1 MNRNL
6 PEKDTQMNPWITRI
20 SAAAA
25 AGLMTLVNAAAAG
38 TAPVLTLLFEDG
50 AVEQRLTLDD
60 LRAMATVSFETETIW
75 TEGPQKF
82 TGVPLAAL
90 AAGLGA
96 DGGTVMAHAVNDYA
110 VEIPL
115 PAPGEV
121 GPVVAFERNGK
132 EMQLRGKG
140 PLWIV
145 YPYDSNPAYRSEEVY
160 SRSIW
165 QLDRIEVQ
173 K

>member
-1 MNRNL
+1 MKL
-6 PEKDTQMNPWITRI
+6 WMTPI
-20 SAAAA
+20 AGAAA
-25 AGLMTLVNAAAAG
+25 AGLMMLASAVAAG
-38 TAPVLTLLFEDG
+38 SAPVLTLLSGDG
-50 AVEQRLTLDD
+50 AAVQQLSLDD
-60 LRAMATVSFETETIW
+60 LRAMNTVSFQTETIW
-75 TEGPQKF
+75 TDGPQQF
-82 TGVPLAAL
+82 TGVPLASL
-90 AAGLGA
+90 AAGLGV
-96 DGGTVMAHAVNDYA
+96 DGGTVLARAVNDYA

-115 PAPGEV
+115 PAAGEP

-173 K
+173 E